1 MNPSAFQ
8 FTNPILLDMK
18 MEINRHFSPDEN
30 KAIETRFH
38 FRVNKETQK
47 REAIVELTVE
57 IGGKETYLP
66 FFISITEGA
75 KFKWCETVD
84 SKSDTLLN
92 QNALALLLGYVRPLI
107 ATITAASPFGAYHI
121 PFIDFTGTEKNSD

>member
-38 FRVNKETQK
+38 FRVNKEAQK

-57 IGGKETYLP
+57 IGG
-66 FFISITEGA
+66 
-75 KFKWCETVD
+75 
-84 SKSDTLLN
+84 
-92 QNALALLLGYVRPLI
+92 
-107 ATITAASPFGAYHI
+107 
-121 PFIDFTGTEKNSD
+121 

>member
-38 FRVNKETQK
+38 VRVNKEAQK

-66 FFISITEGA
+66 FFISVTEGA
-75 KFKWCETVD
+75 KFKWGETVD
-84 SKSDTLLN
+84 CKADTLLN
-92 QNALALLLGYVRPLI
+92 QNAPALLLGYVRPLI
-107 ATITAASPFGAYHI
+107 ATITAASPFDAYHI
-121 PFIDFTGTEKNSD
+121 PFIDFTGTENNSD